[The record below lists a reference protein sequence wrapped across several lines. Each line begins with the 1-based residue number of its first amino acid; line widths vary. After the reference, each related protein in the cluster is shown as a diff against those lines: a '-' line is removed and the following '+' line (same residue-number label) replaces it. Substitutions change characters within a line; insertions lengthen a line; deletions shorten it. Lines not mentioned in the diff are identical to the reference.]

1 MSGRLDMPEE
11 LDGLEKLLMDVQKVI
26 RDNELFLKNLGD
38 DALGTGC
45 DEEPSDGV
53 GDSDDE
59 DGFEEL

>member
-1 MSGRLDMPEE
+1 MPEE

-45 DEEPSDGV
+45 FEEPSDGV
-53 GDSDDE
+53 SDHDDE

>member
-1 MSGRLDMPEE
+1 MPEE

-38 DALGTGC
+38 DALETGC
-45 DEEPSDGV
+45 GEEPSDG
-53 GDSDDE
+53 GNGDE

>member
-1 MSGRLDMPEE
+1 MSGRPDMPEE

-38 DALGTGC
+38 DALETGC
-45 DEEPSDGV
+45 GEEPSDG
-53 GDSDDE
+53 GNGDE